1 MAESRQPLYR
11 LIGVVMLL
19 GYNTNGL
26 AFHRWQDGLELLAEV
41 GYQSAAI
48 TVDQH
53 CLNPF
58 TPSFA
63 SELGEMRRTL
73 ERLQLRSVIETGARF
88 LLDRRNKHE
97 PTLISPTA
105 EGRARRVEFLCRCV
119 DIARELNSDAVS
131 FWSGATSLGTL
142 ARPNS
147 ALSFQ
152 PAGSHELLSQ
162 WLLEGCRRVTDY
174 SERLAV
180 QLGFEPEPGMW
191 IETNEQFGQLAE
203 QVGSP
208 RFGLTI
214 DIGHVQCVEEESI
227 ADQLRRWAKPL
238 CNIHIEDMRRGVHE
252 HLRFGEGEIDF
263 PPVMAALRE
272 IGYTGCVNVELSRHS
287 HMAPEVL
294 RESFEFLSRL

>member
-1 MAESRQPLYR
+1 
-11 LIGVVMLL
+11 MLL

-41 GYQSAAI
+41 GFRAVAI

-58 TPSFA
+58 ASNFA
-63 SELGEMRRTL
+63 SELAEMQRML

-88 LLDRRNKHE
+88 LLDPRQKHE
-97 PTLISPTA
+97 PTLISLDA
-105 EGRARRVEFLCRCV
+105 ESRLRRVDFLCRCI
-119 DIARELNSDAVS
+119 DIAKELNSDAVS
-131 FWSGATSLGTL
+131 FWSGVWRMGTL
-142 ARPNS
+142 ARPSS
-147 ALSFQ
+147 AA
-152 PAGSHELLSQ
+152 AGSGKSAQPPECAWQ
-162 WLLEGCRRVTDY
+162 WLLDGCCRVTDY
-174 SERLAV
+174 AEQHNAQLA
-180 QLGFEPEPGMW
+180 FEPEPGMLV
-191 IETNEQFGQLAE
+191 ESLEQYGKLAE
-203 QVGSP
+203 QVASP

-214 DIGHVQCVEEESI
+214 DIGHVQCVEEGSI
-227 ADQLRRWAKPL
+227 ADHLRSWAKPL
-238 CNIHIEDMRRGVHE
+238 CNVHIEDMRRGVHE